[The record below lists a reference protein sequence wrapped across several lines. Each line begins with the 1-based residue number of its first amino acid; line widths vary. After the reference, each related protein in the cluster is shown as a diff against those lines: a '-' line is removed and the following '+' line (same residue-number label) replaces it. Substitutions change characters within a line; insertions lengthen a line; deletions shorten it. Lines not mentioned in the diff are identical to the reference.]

1 MNYTDIFWIAI
12 AFLLGGTLKGIIG
25 VGAPVIVVPILA
37 IFFDIQTAVT
47 TMVIPNLITNLWQ
60 AIRYK
65 AHITSRKFVTQFAIS
80 GAIGAGSGTILLLS
94 VSDAPLLL
102 GLSGVIYLFL
112 IFRIRQ
118 PQWQLSNTAAR
129 FFVIPCGLAG
139 GALQGAAGLSAPV
152 SVTFLNLLKLERER
166 FIPIISIYFVCMS
179 VVQIPSL
186 YAVKLLDTDI
196 ILYSFSVLPLI
207 FAGMAIG
214 SFTAQYINSKI
225 FENIILGTLFIM
237 ALRLT
242 YRAFT
247 GS

>member
-80 GAIGAGSGTILLLS
+80 GAIGAGIGTILLLS

-102 GLSGVIYLFL
+102 GLSGGCC
-112 IFRIRQ
+112 Q
-118 PQWQLSNTAAR
+118 TNEP
-129 FFVIPCGLAG
+129 
-139 GALQGAAGLSAPV
+139 
-152 SVTFLNLLKLERER
+152 KH
-166 FIPIISIYFVCMS
+166 
-179 VVQIPSL
+179 
-186 YAVKLLDTDI
+186 
-196 ILYSFSVLPLI
+196 
-207 FAGMAIG
+207 
-214 SFTAQYINSKI
+214 
-225 FENIILGTLFIM
+225 
-237 ALRLT
+237 
-242 YRAFT
+242 
-247 GS
+247 